1 MTKIWEFLQKL
12 YWDAYDLPSFDL
24 GIEGET
30 ACHIF
35 TALFLILLTLGWV
48 WIIKMRIE
56 IYHIRKSR
64 RATKK
69 RIDKLLLGMLEE
81 KDKNKKAKNI

>member
-12 YWDAYDLPSFDL
+12 YWDAYDLPSFYL

-35 TALFLILLTLGWV
+35 TALFLILLALGWV

-56 IYHIRKSR
+56 IYHIRKSNR
-64 RATKK
+64 ETKK
-69 RIDKLLLGMLEE
+69 RIDKLLLGVLEE